1 MTPIR
6 ASKLRDV
13 GPGILE
19 RDQLAAV
26 RQRDRIVEE
35 AFSALPG
42 YSHPVG
48 WSSNLVCRRF

>member
-35 AFSALPG
+35 AFPALPG
-42 YSHPVG
+42 YSH
-48 WSSNLVCRRF
+48 RRLEF